1 MDCHREAWKPNEVQD
16 VLQTLRKEVIATPC
30 EQCTYQ
36 RLETGRQVCVCVC
49 VLFDIL
55 PPHASV
61 LCTYQS
67 SEL

>member
-36 RLETGRQVCVCVC
+36 RLETGRQVCVCV
-49 VLFDIL
+49 LFDIL